1 MQAPGLRGINRASRE
16 WIPLGIKIICS
27 VSSFTQLQ
35 GVHGAWSAPD
45 GDGGRHQEH
54 RWSVVMKKFFGILII
69 ATGISFPAYAQ
80 SFDAD
85 NGTGNLISANTG
97 IAAPVVTGSVT
108 RNSGTEAYAM
118 SARRKVNAEAS
129 YNAEPANHD
138 GSTGGGSAGYNE
150 MLRNW

>member
-1 MQAPGLRGINRASRE
+1 
-16 WIPLGIKIICS
+16 
-27 VSSFTQLQ
+27 
-35 GVHGAWSAPD
+35 
-45 GDGGRHQEH
+45 
-54 RWSVVMKKFFGILII
+54 MKKLFGIVIV

-85 NGTGNLISANTG
+85 NGTGNLISA
-97 IAAPVVTGSVT
+97 IAAPAPVVTGSVT
-108 RNSGTEAYAM
+108 RSGTEAYAM

-129 YNAEPANHD
+129 YNAEPAGQDN